1 MPREG
6 EGFIKKL
13 TGHGTLQQRI
23 MKTILVCVL
32 IPMGVLAGIAIIQIS
47 PLTANIGTQGTSS
60 IEQEG
65 LKALKTSS
73 VDAGKWVKAEIDQA
87 RNDLVRLVQNELS
100 IFNGTF
106 AITETRPSYHANG
119 PLTGISSARYGGML
133 VNFDYSDWANIT
145 AVDAAR
151 QDTVNK
157 SAYLDYAMDGMCN
170 NTSYMTIT
178 QVFPNGIS
186 RVYPYINNSRSLVQ
200 NLSAETWYQIAFG
213 LSSGAIFVGASHV
226 RTFGTVTFPAIY
238 IAMPIRSSISA
249 AIGVIAIEYRLTA
262 LRNYLNNIDI
272 QASGFVTL
280 VDTAKDVL
288 SYPGMAENQA
298 RDELIKKLGLSPSAA
313 WTALTN
319 IAISGATGTG
329 LFTNSSKQWTMGYA
343 PVGAGNTY
351 VFSNLYILSFVPY
364 SEIITPGTQL
374 QGALSN
380 LNTIAIIVFV
390 GIAAAI
396 FLVMYLMV
404 IRVSKSITRPI
415 VALTGAIENMTKGD
429 LTNEIPMDAKS
440 RGDELG
446 TLAMSFQNL
455 LTTMRLGNKSYYRGD
470 MSLAYTNYKAALELF
485 ETTNNLRGQAM
496 SYNNL
501 GNIYRQWADYDKAK
515 ESYDK
520 AIQIGESQSDHA
532 GLAARYNN
540 RSLLFLAEE
549 NYDAAKADLD
559 RALQIDK
566 ELGDEKGIATRNRN
580 LGILN
585 MLRQQWKP
593 AQKYLEEALKIDS
606 DLGNEGGIA
615 EDEFQLGRLAQ
626 STNDQEGAESHYK
639 KALKS
644 AEGLQNYPLM
654 KNVLVQMVKL
664 YDSMDSTTALHKA
677 EAELAKVNA
686 MLVKPK
692 EVVFVMDQ
700 SGSMQAEGKMTASR
714 SGALEVFE
722 ETINI
727 GDEVAVIGFHS
738 IINPLL
744 PLTRKQGT
752 DIAKIKG
759 TLVNLDSTPY
769 QTAFYDAVAYAIEM
783 LKTTPPEEQR
793 WIVALTDGQ
802 DNMSKQYNPNTLA
815 KLIKSISPPLNF
827 VLIGVGSELKM
838 VHNEM
843 TQIVESTPR
852 GKYIK
857 IYSAKNVKKAIEEA
871 FKKVKE
877 IMASSEIEGFTPE

>member
-1 MPREG
+1 MPKEG
-6 EGFIKKL
+6 ANFIDRLVGK
-13 TGHGTLQQRI
+13 GTMQQRI
-23 MKTILVCVL
+23 MKTILICVL
-32 IPMGVLAGIAIIQIS
+32 IPMGVLTAVAILQIS
-47 PLTANIGTQGTSS
+47 PLTTDIGARGTSS
-60 IEQEG
+60 ISQEG
-65 LKALKTSS
+65 INALKSS
-73 VDAGKWVKAEIDQA
+73 AADAANWVKLELDQA
-87 RNDLVRLVQNELS
+87 KADLRRLVDTDIS
-100 IFNGTF
+100 FFNGTLN
-106 AITETRPSYHANG
+106 ITETRLSYHANG
-119 PLTGISSARYGGML
+119 TPSLTTTSSSRYGSLG
-133 VNFDYSDWANIT
+133 VNFDRADWGNALTLNET
-145 AVDAAR
+145 MRDK
-151 QDTVNK
+151 VNK
-157 SAYLDYAMDGMCN
+157 SAYMDFSLKGVSN
-170 NTSYMTIT
+170 NTSYMTIV
-178 QVFPNGIS
+178 QVYKDSIS
-186 RVYPYINNSRSLVQ
+186 RVYPYIAGSRTGTEDLRTSP
-200 NLSAETWYQIAFG
+200 WYLATMAQPRG
-213 LSSGAIFVGASHV
+213 TMVVGSSHV
-226 RTFGTVTFPAIY
+226 RTFGSITFPAIY
-238 IAMPIRSSISA
+238 ISMPLRYANNNSL
-249 AIGVIAIEYRLTA
+249 IGCIAIEYRLTA
-262 LRNYLNNIDI
+262 LRTHLNSTSI
-272 QASGFVTL
+272 QDTGYVTL
-280 VDTAKDVL
+280 
-288 SYPGMAENQA
+288 
-298 RDELIKKLGLSPSAA
+298 I
-313 WTALTN
+313 
-319 IAISGATGTG
+319 
-329 LFTNSSKQWTMGYA
+329 NSSRVALSHKGLNEATATLPITTLEGLTTAQFNDVMTRAVGGSSNSESFMRGVVEWRVAYA
-343 PVGAGNTY
+343 PVGAGSLY
-351 VFSNLYILSFVPY
+351 VVTFVPY

-374 QGALSN
+374 QSDLAA
-380 LNTIAIIVFV
+380 LNTLAIVIFIGV
-390 GIAAAI
+390 AAALFI
-396 FLVMYLMV
+396 VVYLFV
-404 IRVSKSITRPI
+404 IKVSRSITRPV
-415 VALTGAIENMTKGD
+415 VALTAAIENMTKGD

-515 ESYDK
+515 EAYDK
-520 AIQIGESQSDHA
+520 AVQIGEAQTDHA

-540 RSLLFLAEE
+540 RGLLFLAEE
-549 NYDAAKADLD
+549 NYDAAKADFD

-566 ELGDEKGIATRNRN
+566 ELGDEKGIASRNRN

-593 AQKYLEEALKIDS
+593 AQKFLDESLKIDS
-606 DLGNEGGIA
+606 DLGNDAGIA
-615 EDEFQLGRLAQ
+615 DDEFQLGRLAQ
-626 STNDQEGAESHYK
+626 STNDQEGAETHFK
-639 KALKS
+639 KALKV
-644 AEGLQNYPLM
+644 AEALQNYPLM
-654 KNVLVQMVKL
+654 KHILGQMVKL
-664 YDSMDSTTALHKA
+664 YDSMDSTTALHKT
-677 EAELAKVNA
+677 EAELAKVNEV
-686 MLVKPK
+686 LVKPK

-744 PLTRKQGT
+744 PLTHKKGT

-759 TLVNLDSTPY
+759 TLINLDSTPY

-815 KLIKSISPPLNF
+815 KFIKSISPPINF

-843 TQIVESTPR
+843 TQIVEATPR

-857 IYSAKNVKKAIEEA
+857 IYSAKNVKKAIEDA